1 MMLVIHASKCLNRE
15 MEQGGSSRL
24 ERQCRVEHCN
34 IMKFIFRH
42 TARCKNRG
50 SCTMG
55 PNCYYTNKLMEHMKD
70 CNDRENCPLC
80 LGVVR
85 EMGNEERRTA
95 AQNNRS
101 SLGSTSGLW
110 LSAIFMLLYILIIVV
125 FAVTQYGSLESYFEV
140 MRLFFFLFNK

>member
-1 MMLVIHASKCLNRE
+1 MVKISNTSIVFHMMLVIHASKCLNRE

-55 PNCYYTNKLMEHMKD
+55 PNCYYTNKLLEHMKD

-80 LGVVR
+80 LGVR

-95 AQNNRS
+95 AQNN
-101 SLGSTSGLW
+101 
-110 LSAIFMLLYILIIVV
+110 M
-125 FAVTQYGSLESYFEV
+125 
-140 MRLFFFLFNK
+140 